1 MPTGCRTRY
10 KFPIVLSVCH
20 SHTHEC
26 SHRGENAQRPYC
38 TTAVSAQL
46 QINSVPLTS
55 TALSSHLFRQQRLHT
70 YLTTPFDTLKVIH
83 VSNWCQPPFHYKI
96 TLTNKATGLETFK
109 CFIKNLHKGTHSSNA
124 GMQMSEVKKI
134 YKIPSPP
141 RKGSS
146 ELNRPSLPLHSGERR
161 HLNGLER
168 MDRLEN
174 GLLPHVWERFHWRE
188 KLISL
193 DDLQRQLSV
202 TCNWK
207 QQ

>member
-1 MPTGCRTRY
+1 MFPSRWKRTAPILHNCCVSITSD
-10 KFPIVLSVCH
+10 KQCFPQIYCPSISSLQTAEI
-20 SHTHEC
+20 THLV
-26 SHRGENAQRPYC
+26 NC
-38 TTAVSAQL
+38 T
-46 QINSVPLTS
+46 PL
-55 TALSSHLFRQQRLHT
+55 A
-70 YLTTPFDTLKVIH
+70 PLKAIH
-83 VSNWCQPPFHYKI
+83 VSNGSQPLFHYKI
-96 TLTNKATGLETFK
+96 TFTDKTAGLETFK
-109 CFIKNLHKGTHSSNA
+109 CFIKNLHKGTHSSNP

-146 ELNRPSLPLHSGERR
+146 ELNRPSLPLHSGESR

-168 MDRLEN
+168 VDRLEN

-188 KLISL
+188 KLVSL